1 MLNLDEVL
9 SANRARY
16 LEHFK
21 ELVARDTHCL
31 GHGIE
36 GGLEKAGQD
45 YLIDLF
51 RQMHATEIRVDPM
64 DEAFIQAG
72 MREHNEG
79 NPGHVFTDRYNVHA
93 RFAGSGGPS
102 LMFNGHIDTMPAGDL
117 SRWTSPPHAPEL
129 RDGRL
134 YGLGTTD
141 MKGGLMAA
149 IMAVKLL
156 QDAGCE
162 LPGDVIISSV
172 CDEEGGGNGSIQA
185 VMQGIKAD
193 GVVVC
198 ECSSDE
204 LILAHMGFVFFRV
217 RIEGLAVH
225 SGGKWKGV
233 SAIDKAIKII
243 AALNELEHG
252 WLLRCKHPLLP
263 APNLN
268 VGVIRGGTA
277 GSTVA
282 GDCMFEVCVHYLPQQ
297 MSYHSVVNAFMD
309 SLQRVAA
316 ADPWLAEQPPTVEI
330 YQAGGAFEQSE
341 EDPLVD
347 RFKAAYEKVYGKKTP
362 IAGSPAG
369 CDSRVWKNIAACPT
383 LQFGPGH
390 LEQCHSVDEY
400 LDIEEFFRYIRLYAE
415 LIMTD
420 RR

>member
-156 QDAGCE
+156 QDAGYE

-252 WLLRCKHPLLP
+252 WLLRYKHPLLP

-268 VGVIRGGTA
+268 VGVIRAERRDQRWPVIVCLKYACTICPNKCHTTRSSMRLWTA
-277 GSTVA
+277 CSASLLLIHGWQNS
-282 GDCMFEVCVHYLPQQ
+282 PQ
-297 MSYHSVVNAFMD
+297 
-309 SLQRVAA
+309 R
-316 ADPWLAEQPPTVEI
+316 W
-330 YQAGGAFEQSE
+330 
-341 EDPLVD
+341 
-347 RFKAAYEKVYGKKTP
+347 RFTRRAVLLNKVKK
-362 IAGSPAG
+362 IL
-369 CDSRVWKNIAACPT
+369 W
-383 LQFGPGH
+383 
-390 LEQCHSVDEY
+390 
-400 LDIEEFFRYIRLYAE
+400 
-415 LIMTD
+415 
-420 RR
+420 